1 MSLKSATEQIQEKG
15 RIVTLEQENDLLKSA
30 LLESKQA
37 YEQQA
42 KLVSQQIATLNN
54 RIETLCK
61 AVGASNE
68 AAGQNIQ
75 IALKN
80 GCDGALE
87 AVTAETNKYLQEVKQ
102 YAGEVKSA
110 CENTGF
116 HVWLN
121 DATLLVMLV
130 VVLIMGFTGLYYG
143 FWGNGDTIKAIN
155 NTVWQLANTP
165 K

>member
-15 RIVTLEQENDLLKSA
+15 RVVTLEQENDLLKSA

-37 YEQQA
+37 YEQQSKVIA
-42 KLVSQQIATLNN
+42 QQIMALNN
-54 RIETLCK
+54 RVETLCK
-61 AVGASNE
+61 AVEASNE
-68 AAGQNIQ
+68 SAGQNIQ
-75 IALKN
+75 VALKN
-80 GCDGALE
+80 GCDGALA
-87 AVTAETNKYLQEVKQ
+87 AVTEETNNYLQEVKK
-102 YAGEVKSA
+102 YAEEVRKA

-116 HVWLN
+116 HVWMN
-121 DATLLVMLV
+121 DATLLGMLIA
-130 VVLIMGFTGLYYG
+130 VLIMGFTGLYFG

>member
-1 MSLKSATEQIQEKG
+1 MSLKSATEQIQEKS
-15 RIVTLEQENDLLKSA
+15 RIVTLEQENDLLKAA

-42 KLVSQQIATLNN
+42 KVISQQIMVLNN

-61 AVGASNE
+61 AVDASNE
-68 AAGQNIQ
+68 SAGQNIQ
-75 IALKN
+75 IALKS
-80 GCDGALE
+80 GCDGAL
-87 AVTAETNKYLQEVKQ
+87 ASVTDETNKYLQEVKK
-102 YAGEVKSA
+102 YAEEVKKA
-110 CENTGF
+110 CQNTGF

-121 DATLLVMLV
+121 DATLMIMIAGVLV
-130 VVLIMGFTGLYYG
+130 MGFTGLYYG
-143 FWGNGDTIKAIN
+143 FWGNGATIKAIN